1 MHASAKALQNERMDL
16 GYRYGFCGLD
26 HLTARVS
33 YREIDESVGG
43 GHIDLSRNT
52 SEVPSMILKRTY
64 HRLNHHNI
72 NMESLVF
79 VVWFG
84 WIKRG

>member
-26 HLTARVS
+26 HLSARAS
-33 YREIDESVGG
+33 YREIDESVVG
-43 GHIDLSRNT
+43 GHIKNI
-52 SEVPSMILKRTY
+52 SEGPSMILKLTY
-64 HRLNHHNI
+64 HRLNQSI

-84 WIKRG
+84 GIKRG